1 MNKRNFIVKNVIN
14 AILFQD
20 GCIITVIYAIVA
32 ILHVFLSLQTTN
44 FVNFVKSAI
53 LKKAFIA
60 LNAINAFKGKLKIFF
75 TVKSALNVM
84 KRSKKLIDIVI
95 NVKHA
100 ILKLLIN
107 IFIVKSVNNV

>member
-1 MNKRNFIVKNVIN
+1 MRNVIN

-32 ILHVFLSLQTTN
+32 ILHVFLYLQTTN

-60 LNAINAFKGKLKIFF
+60 LNAINALEGKLKIFF
-75 TVKSALNVM
+75 TVKSAFNAM
-84 KRSKKLIDIVI
+84 KESKMLIDIVI

-107 IFIVKSVNNV
+107 IFTVKSVKNV